1 MVDSKFIEEEKY
13 LATVNKL
20 IKNDIENTSL
30 AHQKKSKEKLSFEDR
45 QRGQHLLNNSM
56 LNIMHNRIRILKT
69 IAPSPYF
76 GRIDFKETNHNYP
89 EKYYIGKANVWDDQY
104 KLYVIDWRTPVAG
117 MYYDNSIGKASYIAP
132 EGEISGII
140 ELKRQLIIENF
151 VLKKALD
158 VDLVGRDV
166 ILQEYLDVHAN
177 NRMNSIVA
185 SIQKQQNQIIRYNSR
200 DNLIVQGIAGS
211 GKTSVALHRIAYLMY
226 LFNTTNNILVNSK
239 QFMIIGP
246 NPYFLN
252 YISSVLPDLDVEN
265 AVQITL
271 NDLVKKATSE
281 KITVADPSKEL
292 QEYLNNDIKDD
303 IIIENSFGFEKALDM
318 YVNELM
324 DYYLNSDI
332 KYLNK
337 VIFTKDYIASFL
349 TGKNVKL
356 LDNIASIQKR
366 LISNVKNDIKSDFG
380 KLEDFLT
387 KEISCQI
394 KELPQESKERISL
407 FEKRDKIIEELKTGL
422 ADVIKEHFS
431 LASKTVLQHYIRFIT
446 NIEKYLDLPGI
457 LKFKNETLK
466 RLGKKN
472 LSREDIGPMILLKS
486 KLSSVSQYKDI
497 IHIIIDEAQ
506 DLNLIE
512 FKAIKN
518 TFPNANFSIFG
529 DLNQSIYSYRAVK
542 DWDSVKTKV
551 FDNKCQLFE
560 LNQSYRTTHEIMQE
574 ANKISKYLTGNI
586 SEEIVRHGDKVDYI
600 KLSEDETVLHVK
612 ALIEENLAAGYK
624 SMAIITK
631 TEAEALRINRRL
643 KDMGI
648 VVPNITFE
656 DKNYNGG
663 ICTIASSLVKG
674 LEFDATIL
682 LDVNKENYKIEKDI
696 DMKLLYVA
704 MTRALHKTSIFY
716 TNELPS
722 ILK

>member
-1 MVDSKFIEEEKY
+1 M
-13 LATVNKL
+13 
-20 IKNDIENTSL
+20 
-30 AHQKKSKEKLSFEDR
+30 
-45 QRGQHLLNNSM
+45 
-56 LNIMHNRIRILKT
+56 
-69 IAPSPYF
+69 
-76 GRIDFKETNHNYP
+76 
-89 EKYYIGKANVWDDQY
+89 
-104 KLYVIDWRTPVAG
+104 
-117 MYYDNSIGKASYIAP
+117 
-132 EGEISGII
+132 
-140 ELKRQLIIENF
+140 
-151 VLKKALD
+151 
-158 VDLVGRDV
+158 
-166 ILQEYLDVHAN
+166 
-177 NRMNSIVA
+177 
-185 SIQKQQNQIIRYNSR
+185 
-200 DNLIVQGIAGS
+200 
-211 GKTSVALHRIAYLMY
+211 
-226 LFNTTNNILVNSK
+226 
-239 QFMIIGP
+239 
-246 NPYFLN
+246 
-252 YISSVLPDLDVEN
+252 
-265 AVQITL
+265 
-271 NDLVKKATSE
+271 VKKTY
-281 KITVADPSKEL
+281 P
-292 QEYLNNDIKDD
+292 
-303 IIIENSFGFEKALDM
+303 
-318 YVNELM
+318 
-324 DYYLNSDI
+324 
-332 KYLNK
+332 
-337 VIFTKDYIASFL
+337 
-349 TGKNVKL
+349 
-356 LDNIASIQKR
+356 
-366 LISNVKNDIKSDFG
+366 
-380 KLEDFLT
+380 
-387 KEISCQI
+387 
-394 KELPQESKERISL
+394 
-407 FEKRDKIIEELKTGL
+407 
-422 ADVIKEHFS
+422 
-431 LASKTVLQHYIRFIT
+431 
-446 NIEKYLDLPGI
+446 
-457 LKFKNETLK
+457 
-466 RLGKKN
+466 
-472 LSREDIGPMILLKS
+472 EDIGPMILLKS